1 MKILFVVKN
10 LKLSNGV
17 SSFIMNYYRQL
28 VSKDNLF
35 FDFLVVSDD
44 GSYYYDE
51 IRENGSNIYFMPS
64 LKSPFKL
71 VKFLKE
77 LFKNNSYDILHSN
90 VFNSNSIIAYY
101 AKKYHVPVRILH
113 SHATE
118 NGDKFIKK
126 IRNFPFQLTSIKFSN
141 YYFACSKLAGE
152 NIFKNRKFTVIN
164 NAIDIEKFRFSL
176 IHRKKIREENNIS
189 DNTIIVGVVGRITTQ
204 KNPYFILE
212 IADQLKKK
220 NVNYKLWWFGN
231 GDMDNEIFNIV
242 KEHGL
247 SDEIKFWGSIGNI
260 NEYYSAMD
268 CFILPSLYE
277 GLPVVGVEAQVSGL
291 KCLFSKNITDELCL
305 SDDCIFLPIDSAF
318 TWSNQILE
326 LYNSKKFSRFQC
338 DTSNYDINK
347 LSNKLYNIY
356 VKLIN
361 EMGDKK

>member
-1 MKILFVVKN
+1 M
-10 LKLSNGV
+10 
-17 SSFIMNYYRQL
+17 
-28 VSKDNLF
+28 
-35 FDFLVVSDD
+35 
-44 GSYYYDE
+44 
-51 IRENGSNIYFMPS
+51 
-64 LKSPFKL
+64 
-71 VKFLKE
+71 
-77 LFKNNSYDILHSN
+77 
-90 VFNSNSIIAYY
+90 
-101 AKKYHVPVRILH
+101 
-113 SHATE
+113 
-118 NGDKFIKK
+118 
-126 IRNFPFQLTSIKFSN
+126 
-141 YYFACSKLAGE
+141 
-152 NIFKNRKFTVIN
+152 
-164 NAIDIEKFRFSL
+164 
-176 IHRKKIREENNIS
+176 
-189 DNTIIVGVVGRITTQ
+189 VGRITTQ